1 MNTIVLYDE
10 SVDIPDGISDLAG
23 FRRWVHS
30 DNFPEAGRI
39 CFFDGQ
45 VWVDMSKEQ
54 VFTHNQLKQEF
65 NLVLGGLV
73 KADRLGRFFPDGLF
87 LTNDRAQ
94 LACQPDGT
102 FVRRRTLKSGRVRL
116 VEGEKEG
123 YLELEGTP
131 DMVLEI
137 VSASSVEKDKGTL
150 VDLYW
155 RAGIPEYWVVD
166 PRAARLEFDI
176 FRHVAGGYEA
186 TRRQGGWLKS
196 GVFGK
201 TFRLSQHLDDM
212 GNPEYSL
219 SVR

>member
-1 MNTIVLYDE
+1 MNTIVLYDD
-10 SVDIPDGISDLAG
+10 SVDIPDGISDLAR

-30 DNFPEAGRI
+30 DDFPETGRI
-39 CFFDGQ
+39 CFLDGR
-45 VWVDMSKEQ
+45 VWIDISKEQ

-65 NLVLGGLV
+65 NLVVGGVV
-73 KADRLGRFFPDGLF
+73 KAERLGRFFPDGLF

-102 FVRRRTLKSGRVRL
+102 FVSRQTLKSGRVHL

-137 VSASSVEKDKGTL
+137 LSASSVEKDKETL
-150 VDLYW
+150 FDLYW

-166 PRAARLEFDI
+166 AREDRLEFDI
-176 FRHVAGGYEA
+176 FRHGAGGYVG
-186 TRRQGGWLKS
+186 TRKHAGWLKS

-201 TFRLSQHLDDM
+201 SFRLSRQLDDM
-212 GNPEYSL
+212 GNPEYGL

>member
-30 DNFPEAGRI
+30 DDFPKTGRI
-39 CFFDGQ
+39 CFLDGR

-65 NLVLGGLV
+65 NLVVGGLV
-73 KADRLGRFFPDGLF
+73 MAKSLGRFLPDGVF

-94 LACQPDGT
+94 LACQPNGT
-102 FVRRRTLKSGRVRL
+102 FVSRLSLKRGRVRL

-123 YLELEGTP
+123 YLELEDTP

-137 VSASSVEKDKGTL
+137 VSASSVDKDTERL
-150 VDLYW
+150 FDLYR
-155 RAGIPEYWVVD
+155 RAGIPEYWLVD
-166 PRAARLEFDI
+166 ARSDRLEFDI
-176 FRHVAGGYEA
+176 FRHGAGGYVG
-186 TRRQGGWLKS
+186 TRKQGGWLKS

-201 TFRLSQHLDDM
+201 SFRFSRHLDDM